1 MADNYL
7 ERKMEDY
14 RSGKSVKL
22 AHKKITPT
30 GEKPGKISI
39 DFPPRR
45 VYVTGGAK
53 GIGRAIVSAFCRAGC
68 QVAFCDID
76 EKAGRQTAQAF
87 GAQFHPLDVAD
98 SVALASSLS
107 NVIDRWGGLDIVIN
121 NVGVGRFKPF
131 LESTLD
137 EFQAVLDINL
147 KPIFVTSQALAR
159 CKVGDKSGG
168 RIINIC
174 STRHTMS
181 EPGTEAYSASKGAVR
196 SITHALMASLAP
208 LGITVNCISPGW
220 IDCSGEQ
227 LREIDHAFHPSG
239 RVGIPDDIAQA
250 CLYLASP
257 AAAFVNGENITIDGG
272 VTHKMIYPDED

>member
-7 ERKMEDY
+7 ERKMEEY
-14 RSGKSVKL
+14 RSGKLSQPPR
-22 AHKKITPT
+22 KKTTPS
-30 GEKPGKISI
+30 GDKPGKLTI

-76 EKAGRQTAQAF
+76 QKAGRLTAQAC

-98 SVALASSLS
+98 SASLAASLS
-107 NVIDRWGGLDIVIN
+107 TVIDRWGGLDIVVN
-121 NVGVGRFKPF
+121 NVGVGRFKSF

-159 CKVGDKSGG
+159 CKADDKSGG

-174 STRHTMS
+174 STRAYMS

-196 SITHALMASLAP
+196 ALTHALMASLAP
-208 LGITVNCISPGW
+208 LRITVNCISPGW
-220 IDCSGEQ
+220 IDCVGEP
-227 LREIDHAFHPSG
+227 LRDIDHAFHPSG
-239 RVGIPDDIAQA
+239 RVGVPDDIAQA
-250 CLYLASP
+250 CIYLASP
-257 AAAFVNGENITIDGG
+257 AADFVNGEDITIDGG
-272 VTHKMIYPDED
+272 VTRKMIYPDED

>member
-174 STRHTMS
+174 STPT
-181 EPGTEAYSASKGAVR
+181 
-196 SITHALMASLAP
+196 L
-208 LGITVNCISPGW
+208 
-220 IDCSGEQ
+220 
-227 LREIDHAFHPSG
+227 
-239 RVGIPDDIAQA
+239 
-250 CLYLASP
+250 
-257 AAAFVNGENITIDGG
+257 
-272 VTHKMIYPDED
+272 